1 VVAHF
6 VNAELELEKRLLAL
20 KLIDESHTDAAIVE
34 RISMVIEYG
43 STDMIF
49 AITLDNAFLL
59 TLQSWI
65 CCLIFFLVTY

>member
-20 KLIDESHTDAAIVE
+20 KLIDESHTGAAIVE
-34 RISMVIEYG
+34 RISMVIEEYG

-59 TLQSWI
+59 TL
-65 CCLIFFLVTY
+65 